1 MQESGVFPNV
11 HGHRCVL
18 HSAQRTLE
26 ASLRS
31 DPRSN
36 QLVQEFVLRFGT
48 DDKKDYGSLARAL
61 KNSSTLK
68 NHFSSCVQ
76 EGLHCVSEL
85 ADALPSHTYAFQRFD
100 TVCECLKKTAAFIQP
115 LRTFLMREA
124 LGTGR
129 ASGWASKLLKAGQ
142 VSGD

>member
-1 MQESGVFPNV
+1 M
-11 HGHRCVL
+11 L

-36 QLVQEFVLRFGT
+36 ELVQEFVLRFST
-48 DDKKDYGSLARAL
+48 DEKKDYGSLARAL
-61 KNSSTLK
+61 KNSCTLK
-68 NHFSSCVQ
+68 THFSDCVR
-76 EGLHCVSEL
+76 EGLHCISEL
-85 ADALPSHTYAFQRFD
+85 AEALPSHTYAFQRFD

-124 LGTGR
+124 VGNGR
-129 ASGWASKLLKAGQ
+129 ASGWARKLLKAGQ
-142 VSGD
+142 ASGD

>member
-1 MQESGVFPNV
+1 M
-11 HGHRCVL
+11 

-36 QLVQEFVLRFGT
+36 ELVQEFVLRFST
-48 DDKKDYGSLARAL
+48 DEKKDYGSLARAL

-68 NHFSSCVQ
+68 THFSDCVR
-76 EGLHCVSEL
+76 EGLHCISEL
-85 ADALPSHTYAFQRFD
+85 AEALPSHTYAFQRFD

-124 LGTGR
+124 VGNGR
-129 ASGWASKLLKAGQ
+129 ASGWARKLLKAGQ
-142 VSGD
+142 ASGD

>member
-1 MQESGVFPNV
+1 M
-11 HGHRCVL
+11 L

-36 QLVQEFVLRFGT
+36 ELVQEFVLRFST
-48 DDKKDYGSLARAL
+48 DEKKDYGSLARAL

-68 NHFSSCVQ
+68 THFSDCVR
-76 EGLHCVSEL
+76 EGLHCISEL
-85 ADALPSHTYAFQRFD
+85 AEALPSHTYAFQRFD

-124 LGTGR
+124 VGNGR
-129 ASGWASKLLKAGQ
+129 ASGWARKLLKAGQ
-142 VSGD
+142 ASGD